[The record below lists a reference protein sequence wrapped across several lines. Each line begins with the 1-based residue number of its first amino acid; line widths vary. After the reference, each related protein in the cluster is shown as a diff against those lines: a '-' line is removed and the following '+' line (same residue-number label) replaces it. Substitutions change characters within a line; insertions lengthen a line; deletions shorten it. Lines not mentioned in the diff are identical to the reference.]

1 MCDESMKE
9 KEIEIYPDANGM
21 IIEDK
26 NLANNPTTRVPV
38 CMVLDTSSSMAGEP
52 ITEENKGLHVFIESV
67 ASDEIASKA
76 ADIAIVTFD
85 STARLMLD
93 FADVKEQNPPVLTAQ
108 GATAMGEGV
117 NLALDV
123 LAERK
128 EEYKKAG
135 VVYYQPWMVLMTDG
149 APTDNIDSAVERT
162 RELIMAKK
170 LTIFPVGIGPNASM
184 DTLKLFSPKREPL
197 RLKGLNFEEFFE
209 WLSASLAETGSSGDT
224 DGHIAPG
231 WAEK

>member
-1 MCDESMKE
+1 MSEL
-9 KEIEIYPDANGM
+9 EIFPDIHEM

-26 NLANNPTTRVPV
+26 NLAKNPATRVPV
-38 CMVLDTSSSMAGEP
+38 CMVLDTSSSMGGGP
-52 ITEENKGLHVFIESV
+52 IRELNEGIEMFFKAV
-67 ASDEIASKA
+67 LSDDIASKA

-85 STARLMLD
+85 STAQVMLD
-93 FADVKEQNPPVLTAQ
+93 FADVKEQNPPRLTAQ
-108 GATAMGEGV
+108 GTTAMGEGV

-123 LAERK
+123 LLERK
-128 EEYKKAG
+128 EEYRKAG

-149 APTDNIDSAVERT
+149 APTDSIDSAVERT
-162 RELIMAKK
+162 RELIMARK

-209 WLSASLAETGSSGDT
+209 WLSASLAETGNSGDT

-231 WAEK
+231 WAEKE

>member
-1 MCDESMKE
+1 MS
-9 KEIEIYPDANGM
+9 EIEIYPDTGEM

-26 NLANNPTTRVPV
+26 NLASNSATRVPV
-38 CMVLDTSSSMAGEP
+38 CMVLDTSSSMGGDP
-52 ITEENKGLHVFIESV
+52 IRELNEGIGMFFQAVL
-67 ASDEIASKA
+67 SDDIARKA

-93 FADVKEQNPPVLTAQ
+93 FADVKKQNPPHLTAQ
-108 GATAMGEGV
+108 GTTAMGEGV
-117 NLALDV
+117 NLALNV

-128 EEYKKAG
+128 AEYRKAG

-149 APTDNIDSAVERT
+149 APTDSIDNAAERT
-162 RELIMAKK
+162 RDLIMTRK

-231 WAEK
+231 WAEKE